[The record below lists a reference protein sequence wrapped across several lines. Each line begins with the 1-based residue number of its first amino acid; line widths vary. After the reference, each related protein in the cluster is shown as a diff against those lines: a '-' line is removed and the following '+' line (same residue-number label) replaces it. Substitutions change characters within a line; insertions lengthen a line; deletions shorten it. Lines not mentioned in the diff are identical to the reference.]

1 MPHDKNGV
9 ITQYSQN
16 KIVNKNLVQKLV
28 NQSSITEGDRV
39 YDIGAGS
46 GVISEALINKGARV
60 IAIEKDQELYQKCKQ
75 KFINADGFEVH
86 HIDFTKWELPQ
97 DQRYKVFSNIP
108 FIQTADI
115 VDKLVFNKSPPEDCY
130 LIIQKE
136 AAEKYTG
143 IPRDT
148 LVSLLIKPIFWVDII
163 YYFNRTDF
171 YPVPA
176 VDIVLLQVE
185 KRKCQLVS
193 DQHYSLYRDFIIFCR
208 EGAEQTIKKSMK
220 RLFTYSQLKKLSK
233 LLGIDYRSSPT
244 NLSFTKYLGIFQ
256 FYLHHNRRYT
266 ESLMRGAAHKMHRQQ
281 AERVKTHRTKQR
293 SRSR

>member
-1 MPHDKNGV
+1 MSHNKNSV
-9 ITQYSQN
+9 IIQYSQN
-16 KIVNKNLVQKLV
+16 TTVNKKLIQKLV
-28 NQSSITEGDRV
+28 NQSSITEGDWV

-46 GVISEALINKGARV
+46 GVISEALTNKGAKV
-60 IAIEKDQELYQKCKQ
+60 IAIEKNQELYQKCKE
-75 KFINADGFEVH
+75 KFVNEDRFEGH
-86 HIDFTKWELPQ
+86 HIDFLKWEFPQ

-115 VDKLVFNKSPPEDCY
+115 VTKIVLNKSPPEDCY
-130 LIIQKE
+130 LILQKE

-143 IPRDT
+143 IPEDT
-148 LVSLLIKPIFWVDII
+148 LVSLLIKPIFWIDII
-163 YYFNRTDF
+163 YYFKRTDF
-171 YPVPA
+171 FPVSS

-208 EGAEQTIKKSMK
+208 EGADQTIKKSMK

-233 LLGIDYRSSPT
+233 LLGIDYCSSPT

-256 FYLHHNRRYT
+256 FYLHHTRRYT
-266 ESLMRGAAHKMHRQQ
+266 ESLIHGAADKMHRQQ
-281 AERVKTHRTKQR
+281 ADRVKTHRTKQR
-293 SRSR
+293 RRTR